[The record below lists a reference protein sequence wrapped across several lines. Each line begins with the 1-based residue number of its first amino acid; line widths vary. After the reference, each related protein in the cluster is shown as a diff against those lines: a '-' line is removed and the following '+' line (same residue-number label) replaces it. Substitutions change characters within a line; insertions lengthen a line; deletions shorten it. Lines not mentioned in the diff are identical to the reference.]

1 MAAKRTGEAGWKWRR
16 GLFIAVMGFAMWR
29 LMVLED
35 GADTRLNET
44 IAWAYSLMIMTG
56 LVGFTGFAT
65 AQDIAAILATRSGL
79 PYANPAVPS
88 ATPADPNQPPPGY
101 AG

>member
-1 MAAKRTGEAGWKWRR
+1 MAAKRSGEAGWTWRR
-16 GLFIAVMGFAMWR
+16 WFFVIVMGFAMWR

-35 GADTRLNET
+35 GEDSRLNET

-88 ATPADPNQPPPGY
+88 ATPSTVAP
-101 AG
+101 